1 MLKTILLTI
10 YTSLLLNHALS
21 WLNFSVLEK
30 IYSEHILLILYLL
43 ILFPIWIYLIFL
55 VFQNQSLISETKK
68 KEKIS
73 TFIPKIMKNLFIFT
87 LANSLSNFVIYYK
100 LVLPTNIQIFRFA
113 SSQLLLLYIL
123 ITIGVVAILKVRS
136 QK

>member
-10 YTSLLLNHALS
+10 YTSLLLNHGLS
-21 WLNFSVLEK
+21 WLNFSILEK

-43 ILFPIWIYLIFL
+43 ILFPSWIYLIFL

-68 KEKIS
+68 KERIS
-73 TFIPKIMKNLFIFT
+73 AFIPKIMKNIFIFT

-100 LVLPTNIQIFRFA
+100 LVMPTNIQIFRFA
-113 SSQLLLLYIL
+113 SSQLLLIYIL
-123 ITIGVVAILKVRS
+123 ISIGIVTILKIKK
-136 QK
+136 Q